1 MGIPLESAKSSSD
14 KNFDEPRLPN
24 TASNAR
30 TTKSDLTKS
39 FKSSSIENIEEPS
52 LLNTKVKSQT
62 KKTKSTL
69 RRSQKRSTRFV
80 TDPIGHYLTTIG
92 KVPLLTATDEI
103 YLAKQVQI
111 FKALLQ
117 SVVETNEF
125 YQALAI
131 KSDFNFKRKNSHNVR
146 ENISEEDILN
156 DVVDPEAFKR
166 DIESSIYGG
175 NEKFSKIDSGSKIN
189 FKRLVDCVENYL
201 YKNNKDEW
209 RQLKRG
215 LKARDQMMKAN
226 LRLVVSVAKKY
237 QNQGLELLDLIQEGT
252 IGLFRAVEKFDPKMG
267 YKFSTYAY
275 WWIRQGM
282 TRAIDNSARTIRLPI
297 HISEKLS
304 KMRRISKEL
313 SHKLGRQ
320 PSRLEMATEMGISQ
334 KDLEDL
340 MTQSAPCA
348 SLDAHARGEED
359 RSTLGELIPDP
370 NCEEP
375 MEGMDR
381 NIQKDHLKGWLSQLN
396 EREQKIMKLR
406 FGLEN
411 EEPLT
416 LAEIGR
422 QINVSRERVRQLES
436 KALLKLR
443 VMTTHQKAA

>member
-1 MGIPLESAKSSSD
+1 MGIPLESAKSSSS

-24 TASNAR
+24 TAGKTR
-30 TTKSDLTKS
+30 
-39 FKSSSIENIEEPS
+39 
-52 LLNTKVKSQT
+52 
-62 KKTKSTL
+62 KTKSSLTSKQ
-69 RRSQKRSTRFV
+69 SQKKSGRLAS
-80 TDPIGHYLTTIG
+80 DSIGHYLSSIG
-92 KVPLLTATDEI
+92 RVPLLTPAEEI
-103 YLAKQVQI
+103 ELAHHVQNM
-111 FKALLQ
+111 KKLLQ
-117 SVVETNEF
+117 IPETDRTKRNL
-125 YQALAI
+125 YQI
-131 KSDFNFKRKNSHNVR
+131 KIGK
-146 ENISEEDILN
+146 
-156 DVVDPEAFKR
+156 
-166 DIESSIYGG
+166 
-175 NEKFSKIDSGSKIN
+175 
-189 FKRLVDCVENYL
+189 
-201 YKNNKDEW
+201 
-209 RQLKRG
+209 
-215 LKARDQMMKAN
+215 KARDRMMAAN

-237 QNQGLELLDLIQEGT
+237 QNQGLELLDLVQEGA
-252 IGLFRAVEKFDPKMG
+252 IGLERAVDKFDPAMG

-304 KMRRISKEL
+304 KMRRVSREL
-313 SHKLGRQ
+313 SHKFGRQ
-320 PSRLEMATEMGISQ
+320 PSRLEMATEMGIDQ

-340 MTQSAPCA
+340 ISQSAPCA

-381 NIQKDHLKGWLSQLN
+381 TIQKEHLGSWLSQLN

-406 FGLEN
+406 FGLDG

-422 QINVSRERVRQLES
+422 QINVSRERVRQLEA
-436 KALLKLR
+436 KAILKLR